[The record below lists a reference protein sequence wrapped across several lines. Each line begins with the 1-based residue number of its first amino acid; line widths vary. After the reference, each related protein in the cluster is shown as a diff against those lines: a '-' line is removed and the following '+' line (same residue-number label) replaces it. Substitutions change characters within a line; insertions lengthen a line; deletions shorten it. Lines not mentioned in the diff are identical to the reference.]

1 VGVAA
6 RDEGTV
12 VVRAFEARDQ
22 QAARNVILEGMREHW
37 GTLDLTL
44 NRDLDDIELSYADGV
59 FVVAECD
66 GRLIATGAMV
76 PREEESCEIVRMSTL
91 RDYRRQGIA
100 RRVLRMLLREAKAHG
115 YAHVRLATNA
125 DWSDAIAFYEKFGMI
140 RVPDARQPGAAFF
153 ELTL

>member
-1 VGVAA
+1 VGVTA
-6 RDEGTV
+6 RGEGTV
-12 VVRAFEARDQ
+12 VVRAFEPRDQ
-22 QAARNVILEGMREHW
+22 QSARSVILEGMREHW

-44 NRDLDDIELSYADGV
+44 NRDLDDIELSYADAV

-66 GRLIATGAMV
+66 GRVVATGAMV

-91 RDYRRQGIA
+91 RDYRRRGIA
-100 RRVLRMLLREAKAHG
+100 RRVLRTLLREAKARER
-115 YAHVRLATNA
+115 AHVRLATNA
-125 DWSDAIAFYEKFGMI
+125 DWSDAVAFYEKFGMI